1 MKLTDDR
8 EEAKI
13 DARADASLLET
24 RSMAKSV
31 ELGMTM
37 SGARRVR

>member
-1 MKLTDDR
+1 
-8 EEAKI
+8 
-13 DARADASLLET
+13 LLKT